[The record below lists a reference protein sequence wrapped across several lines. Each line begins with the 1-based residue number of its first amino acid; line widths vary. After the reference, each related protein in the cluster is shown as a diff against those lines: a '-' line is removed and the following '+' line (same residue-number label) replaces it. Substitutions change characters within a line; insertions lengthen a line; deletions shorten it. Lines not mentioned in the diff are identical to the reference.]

1 MKIGFIGMGNMARA
15 IVEGW
20 LRAGAVA
27 PKDICAVAKRYDRLR
42 AYAEETGIRAE
53 ASIRDVV
60 RRAEA
65 IVIAVKPD
73 AVESVLS
80 ECGCERPIFSVAAG
94 WTCEKYRSVLGE
106 NARVQYILPNTPC
119 RVGEGVMLFE
129 EKNTLLPGERAAA
142 EKLFGAIG
150 AVISLPEGQM
160 TAATAISGC
169 GPAFLAMAIEALAD
183 AGVKYGVPRE
193 KAYRLASQ
201 TLVGTGRLQLETGL
215 HPGEIKDQVSS
226 PGGSTIRGVEALED
240 AGLRR
245 ALLAAVR
252 AVMEFYSPNA

>member
-20 LRAGAVA
+20 LRVGAVA
-27 PKDICAVAKRYDRLR
+27 PEDICAVAKRYDRLR

>member
-1 MKIGFIGMGNMARA
+1 M
-15 IVEGW
+15 
-20 LRAGAVA
+20 L
-27 PKDICAVAKRYDRLR
+27 L
-42 AYAEETGIRAE
+42 EE
-53 ASIRDVV
+53 
-60 RRAEA
+60 
-65 IVIAVKPD
+65 
-73 AVESVLS
+73 
-80 ECGCERPIFSVAAG
+80 
-94 WTCEKYRSVLGE
+94 
-106 NARVQYILPNTPC
+106 N
-119 RVGEGVMLFE
+119 
-129 EKNTLLPGERAAA
+129 NTLLPGERAAA
-142 EKLFGAIG
+142 EALFGAIG
-150 AVISLPEGQM
+150 AVISLSEGQM

-226 PGGSTIRGVEALED
+226 PGGSTIRGVEALEN

>member
-1 MKIGFIGMGNMARA
+1 MKIGFIGLGNMARA

-20 LRAGAVA
+20 LRADAVA
-27 PKDICAVAKRYDRLR
+27 PGDICAVAKRYDRLR
-42 AYAEETGIRAE
+42 AYAEKTGICAE

-60 RRAEA
+60 HKAEA

-94 WTCEKYRSVLGE
+94 WTCEKYLGVLGG

-142 EKLFGAIG
+142 EALFGAIG
-150 AVISLPEGQM
+150 AVISLSEGQM
-160 TAATAISGC
+160 TAATASSGC

-226 PGGSTIRGVEALED
+226 PGGSTIRGVEALEN

>member
-1 MKIGFIGMGNMARA
+1 MARA

-27 PKDICAVAKRYDRLR
+27 PEDICAVAKRYDRLR

-53 ASIRDVV
+53 TSIRDVV

-94 WTCEKYRSVLGE
+94 WTCEKYKSVLGE

-129 EKNTLLPGERAAA
+129 EKNTLLSDERTAA
-142 EKLFGAIG
+142 EALFGAIG
-150 AVISLPEGQM
+150 AVISLPERQM

-226 PGGSTIRGVEALED
+226 PGGSTIRGVEALEA

-245 ALLAAVR
+245 ALFAAVR
-252 AVMEFYSPNA
+252 AIMEFYSPNA